1 MKSKQIIS
9 LSLLS
14 LASAMVLADATFHLS
29 GCIKGIPSG
38 EVLIYNIDDH
48 KYDTLRIAKDG
59 TFSQD
64 IPVKGASNAYLI
76 LSDLR
81 LSKSLFLEEGKNG
94 EVEGTVAKSK
104 TDGKT
109 EYSLDITYTGDN
121 KDVIDYL
128 AKHDEFEVMNKWS
141 FEHINTLDFATY
153 REKLF
158 EDIDKQKCEVSK
170 LSNIAFKRS
179 ALNRIDQLT
188 NASLARWAWKD
199 HLYDDPNFRNWILSL
214 DHNDPQNMEEASTY
228 ERWYRRLY
236 KAKLGKNYY
245 AELKEMFSNQE
256 VVNKLA
262 DDMILQTLQQAPDDM
277 EQQLADY
284 LAVTTNE
291 EGKKKAKEVYEQYK
305 NLKKGGQAKD
315 FTMQDA
321 RGKTFSLKDFH
332 GKLLVVDVWA
342 TWCGPCCY
350 QIPFYE
356 KLAAQ
361 YKGNNKVE
369 FISISLDSD
378 KQKWLRK
385 LAQDKPKWKQF
396 ICPDNFQSDLCKNY
410 DINGIPRFMVF
421 SGDGKVI
428 SLYAPAP
435 STPGLKKLIDENL

>member
-1 MKSKQIIS
+1 M
-9 LSLLS
+9 L
-14 LASAMVLADATFHLS
+14 
-29 GCIKGIPSG
+29 
-38 EVLIYNIDDH
+38 
-48 KYDTLRIAKDG
+48 
-59 TFSQD
+59 
-64 IPVKGASNAYLI
+64 
-76 LSDLR
+76 
-81 LSKSLFLEEGKNG
+81 
-94 EVEGTVAKSK
+94 
-104 TDGKT
+104 
-109 EYSLDITYTGDN
+109 
-121 KDVIDYL
+121 
-128 AKHDEFEVMNKWS
+128 
-141 FEHINTLDFATY
+141 
-153 REKLF
+153 
-158 EDIDKQKCEVSK
+158 
-170 LSNIAFKRS
+170 
-179 ALNRIDQLT
+179 
-188 NASLARWAWKD
+188 
-199 HLYDDPNFRNWILSL
+199 
-214 DHNDPQNMEEASTY
+214 
-228 ERWYRRLY
+228 
-236 KAKLGKNYY
+236 
-245 AELKEMFSNQE
+245 
-256 VVNKLA
+256 
-262 DDMILQTLQQAPDDM
+262 
-277 EQQLADY
+277 
-284 LAVTTNE
+284 
-291 EGKKKAKEVYEQYK
+291 K